1 MNDSRKTEYPI
12 EKMQHISMRQL
23 AKDIGVSHSLISL
36 VLNNRWREAKISP
49 KTRDRVLEHL
59 KKINYRPNRLA
70 THLRS
75 SSTNSVAV
83 LVPTILGDFYQHILD
98 GIETSLGENFIINLG
113 VSEEDCQKEQR
124 LIVSL
129 LERRV
134 DGVALVYTGGVETEP
149 LLHELRNK
157 KIPLVL
163 IDRYSLVEKTNYVGS
178 DHFKIGMTCSQHLLN
193 AGYNEVICISHMQR
207 GQSNNTMII
216 DRLRG
221 YEKVMKTHGLPMRI
235 IERDVIADKIDFHKF
250 GRQAMRQILQDQT
263 SSLGVFAIL
272 SSVAEGALLACKDR
286 GLNVPGDVGIITSDA
301 DPGPHGD
308 MAAIPLT
315 TICQQTNQMG
325 RIAGEMLLDMI
336 SGKRSTDDIQHI
348 NLDFKL
354 IERLSSQRLKR

>member
-1 MNDSRKTEYPI
+1 MDDTRNKEFPA

-36 VLNNRWREAKISP
+36 VLNDRWREAKISP

-75 SSTNSVAV
+75 NATNSIAV

-113 VSEEDCQKEQR
+113 VSEENSQKEQR
-124 LIVSL
+124 LIISL

-134 DGVALVYTGGVETEP
+134 DGVALVYTGGAETEP
-149 LLHELRNK
+149 LLLELRNK

-163 IDRYSLVEKTNYVGS
+163 IDRYSPIEKTNYVGS
-178 DHFKIGMTCSQHLLN
+178 DHFKIGVACTQHLLK
-193 AGYNEVICISHMQR
+193 AGYSEVVCISHMLR
-207 GQSNNTMII
+207 GPSHNTMII

-221 YEKVMKTHGLPMRI
+221 YEKVMTDNGLPVRI
-235 IERDVIADKIDFHKF
+235 VERDVVADEIDYHKY
-250 GRQAMRQILQDQT
+250 GRQAMRQIFQNRT

-272 SSVAEGALLACKDR
+272 SSVAEGALLECKNC
-286 GLNVPGDVGIITSDA
+286 GLNVPGDAGIITSDA

-336 SGKRSTDDIQHI
+336 SGKRSTDNIEHV

-354 IERLSSQRLKR
+354 IERLSSQRIRR